1 MKRFISLLA
10 GVWILV
16 WPAQEIKAQWVDTKG
31 PNANSVFSFAVS
43 PDGGGTGGTNLFA
56 GTALG
61 VFLSTNNGTIWT
73 AVNTGL
79 TNRFVSGLAV
89 CGTNL
94 FAGTLGGGVFLS
106 TNNGTS
112 WTAVNTGLTNR
123 IAGGFAVSG
132 TNLFVGTSG
141 GVFLSTN
148 NGASWTAVN
157 TGLTR
162 WGVSDFA
169 VSGTNVFVGND
180 SGVFRSTND
189 GTSWTAVNTGLT
201 NTNVTAFAVSGTNLF
216 AGTNGGGVF
225 LSTNNGTSWTA
236 VNIGLTISYV
246 YALAVSGTNLFAG
259 TSLTGVFLSTNNGTS
274 WTAVNTGLPRYL
286 NLIAPLVVSGS
297 YLFAGTSFSVW
308 RRPLSEMITA
318 VEQISGDGLPKGFAL
333 EQNYPNP
340 FNPSTTIRFS
350 LPKSGHVTLKV
361 YDLLGREV
369 ETLVDDQRTAGSYSV
384 EWTPNNLASGVYF
397 YRIQAGAY
405 TETKKLMLLR

>member
-162 WGVSDFA
+162 WGVSD
-169 VSGTNVFVGND
+169 
-180 SGVFRSTND
+180 
-189 GTSWTAVNTGLT
+189 
-201 NTNVTAFAVSGTNLF
+201 FAVSGTNLF